1 MKKIFKILGIIAGLV
16 VFSGIVSYLIL
27 NEKLPIGQNPKE
39 GDALA
44 IKMLEALNKPAWDST
59 HVLRWNFKG
68 IHTYIWDKKNNLVSV
83 KWDDKEV
90 LLNLSDWP
98 KGKAFENRREIT
110 DKQLDVLRGKAYAYF
125 CNDSYWLI
133 APFKVFDQ
141 GVSRSI
147 VNTEDNKKA
156 LLVSYA
162 SGGVT
167 PGDSYLW
174 FLNDQN
180 IPESYKMWVKII
192 PIGGAKAT
200 WENWIKSE
208 TGVMVAKDHKL
219 GPMNV
224 DCSDIKMGLS
234 LESIGLKSDYFKTI
248 L

>member
-1 MKKIFKILGIIAGLV
+1 M
-16 VFSGIVSYLIL
+16 
-27 NEKLPIGQNPKE
+27 
-39 GDALA
+39 
-44 IKMLEALNKPAWDST
+44 
-59 HVLRWNFKG
+59 
-68 IHTYIWDKKNNLVSV
+68 
-83 KWDDKEV
+83 
-90 LLNLSDWP
+90 
-98 KGKAFENRREIT
+98 
-110 DKQLDVLRGKAYAYF
+110 LRGKAYAYF

-174 FLNDQN
+174 FLNENN

-192 PIGGAKAT
+192 PIGGLKAT
-200 WENWIKSE
+200 WENWTKSE